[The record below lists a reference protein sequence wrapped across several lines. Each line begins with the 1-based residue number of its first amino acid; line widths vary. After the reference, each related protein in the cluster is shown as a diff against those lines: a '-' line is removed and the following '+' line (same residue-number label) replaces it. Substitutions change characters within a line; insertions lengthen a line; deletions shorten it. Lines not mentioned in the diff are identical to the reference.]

1 MKTVTGIYTS
11 AIIYHTNN
19 PKTSIEP
26 YALAQIQMLCD
37 NPAFEGSKI
46 RIMPDVHP
54 GKAGTIGFTAT
65 VGKQILPQTVGIDI
79 GCGITMAR
87 LSGKVRTDHF
97 PKLDSLIR
105 EQIPSG
111 SQIRRTLH
119 RYADHFHPEA
129 FCCKNSINEVKAVL
143 SLGSLG
149 GGNHFIE
156 LDQDENG

>member
-87 LSGKVRTDHF
+87 LSGKVRTDHSH
-97 PKLDSLIR
+97 KSAEHSTDTQITSIR
-105 EQIPSG
+105 KPSAAKTA
-111 SQIRRTLH
+111 SMR
-119 RYADHFHPEA
+119 
-129 FCCKNSINEVKAVL
+129 
-143 SLGSLG
+143 
-149 GGNHFIE
+149 
-156 LDQDENG
+156 

>member
-87 LSGKVRTDHF
+87 LSGKVRRFPLAHKSAEHSTDTQIT
-97 PKLDSLIR
+97 SIR
-105 EQIPSG
+105 KPSAAKTA
-111 SQIRRTLH
+111 SMR
-119 RYADHFHPEA
+119 
-129 FCCKNSINEVKAVL
+129 
-143 SLGSLG
+143 
-149 GGNHFIE
+149 
-156 LDQDENG
+156 

>member
-54 GKAGTIGFTAT
+54 ERQAPS
-65 VGKQILPQTVGIDI
+65 VLLP
-79 GCGITMAR
+79 
-87 LSGKVRTDHF
+87 LS
-97 PKLDSLIR
+97 
-105 EQIPSG
+105 
-111 SQIRRTLH
+111 
-119 RYADHFHPEA
+119 
-129 FCCKNSINEVKAVL
+129 
-143 SLGSLG
+143 
-149 GGNHFIE
+149 
-156 LDQDENG
+156 ENRSCRKR